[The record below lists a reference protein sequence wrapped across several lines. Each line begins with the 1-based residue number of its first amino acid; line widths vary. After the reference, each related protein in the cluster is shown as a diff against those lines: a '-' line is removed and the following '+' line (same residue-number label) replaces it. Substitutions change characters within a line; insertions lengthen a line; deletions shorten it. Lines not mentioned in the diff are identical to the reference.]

1 THVPYKGTGPAVA
14 SVLAG
19 ETELMFS
26 NLLGALVQLR
36 AVKVRPLGLTSLT
49 RSPVFP
55 DVPTISEAEVP
66 DFESVTWYGVYGP
79 GGTPAD
85 IIAQLNGVLVKELQA

>member
-1 THVPYKGTGPAVA
+1 M
-14 SVLAG
+14 LAG

-36 AVKVRPLGLTSLT
+36 AGKVRPLRVTSLT

-55 DVPTISEAEVP
+55 DVLVNHP
-66 DFESVTWYGVYGP
+66 D
-79 GGTPAD
+79 
-85 IIAQLNGVLVKELQA
+85 